1 MPHRITTTI
10 PADVFGMLAAW
21 LMAPLASLTGWMS
34 TEDWERIIGPFGGLL
49 LSLAVSG
56 IMLRLFLHA
65 SKQSRADAEKR
76 HSESFAL
83 QERNSEKL
91 IQLTAE
97 GIKAQLAMAHAM
109 SNLKETL
116 DERPCGITPKN
127 RMTPMP

>member
-1 MPHRITTTI
+1 MPHRITTI

-21 LMAPLASLTGWMS
+21 LVQPVATLTGWVS
-34 TEDWERIIGPFGGLL
+34 KEDWERIIGPFGGLL
-49 LSLAVSG
+49 LSLVVSG
-56 IMLRLFLHA
+56 IMLRLFLHS

-76 HSESFAL
+76 HSETLAL

-91 IQLTAE
+91 TQLTAE
-97 GIKAQLAMAHAM
+97 GIKAQLAMSHAM

-127 RMTPMP
+127 RINPMP

>member
-1 MPHRITTTI
+1 MPHRITTI
-10 PADVFGMLAAW
+10 PADVFGLLAAW
-21 LMAPLASLTGWMS
+21 LVAPIASITGWIDN
-34 TEDWERIIGPFGGLL
+34 EDWNRIIGPFGGLI
-49 LSLAVSG
+49 LSLVVSG

-76 HSESFAL
+76 HSETLAL

-91 IQLTAE
+91 TQLTAE